1 MSDKKKFPSNE
12 EIKVKY
18 KLEDSWGN
26 TSHPDECYKQG
37 LQDMYEVIM
46 QEIKENYYLISKN
59 FLL

>member
-37 LQDMYEVIM
+37 LQDMYE
-46 QEIKENYYLISKN
+46 EIKENYYLISKN